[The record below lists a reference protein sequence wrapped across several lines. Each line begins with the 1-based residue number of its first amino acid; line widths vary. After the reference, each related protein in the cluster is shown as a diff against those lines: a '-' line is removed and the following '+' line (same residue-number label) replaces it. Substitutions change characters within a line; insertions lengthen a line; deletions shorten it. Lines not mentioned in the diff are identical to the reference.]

1 NDVLYDASPP
11 DISNLSLHDALP
23 IFLHV
28 TSAPTR
34 GQEAVVQDADLPLV
48 LRIDEGPPACDIL
61 LEEIVAIANR
71 VTIEELRHELELLL
85 GLGVDPNLHQR
96 PARHFI
102 MPKRLRVRE
111 QIAGRLPRYDLVNGD
126 GLEEL
131 GAPKRRVSIGISF
144 VGVVVAVASRQPL
157 GDHWREAGDLPR
169 RFVSRSSL

>member
-1 NDVLYDASPP
+1 PAWG
-11 DISNLSLHDALP
+11 I
-23 IFLHV
+23 V
-28 TSAPTR
+28 T
-34 GQEAVVQDADLPLV
+34 
-48 LRIDEGPPACDIL
+48 
-61 LEEIVAIANR
+61 EEILAIHNR
-71 VTIEELRHELELLL
+71 VTIEELRHELDLLL

-169 RFVSRSSL
+169 RFVARSSLELPEESVLHRNAKPDRTQLQLGRRDRLARRRPGDSQRSAMARSGSPEA